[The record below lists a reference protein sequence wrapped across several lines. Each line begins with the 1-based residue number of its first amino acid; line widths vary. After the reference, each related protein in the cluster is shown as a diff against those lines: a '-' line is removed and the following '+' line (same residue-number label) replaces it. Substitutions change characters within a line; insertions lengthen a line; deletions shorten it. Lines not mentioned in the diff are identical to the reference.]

1 MDINASLKQNFD
13 QARNALD
20 LNGLNDIRQQ
30 SRSSDGEAK
39 KEALTEAAQQFEAI
53 FMKMLL
59 ASMRKAQEVLES
71 DSPFNSQS
79 TKFYR
84 DMHDQQMAVELSSN
98 GSLGLTDLIVRQ
110 LGGDDGSFKPS
121 SVLRNDGN
129 LSTVASVNTVSG
141 SADTN
146 ENDSVDSHSQKN
158 AARENSLI
166 EKMLADQSQRQSHVE
181 IPFAANSTLSASIGN
196 QSVASQINSAMNQYL
211 QAEKTKGVTKKLSMD
226 PTNDQSVN
234 NSAPLSAQHFNEP
247 KDFVTALIEPAQ
259 KVQDEL
265 GVPFAVVIAQA
276 ALETGWGQ
284 KIIKHQNGDS
294 SNNLFNIKADSRW
307 AGDKITKDTL
317 EFEQG
322 AMVKKSEPFRTYQT
336 IADSINDYINF
347 LSTSER
353 YEEALQD
360 SSNVE
365 HFLQGL
371 QKAGYAT
378 DPQYAEKIQSTLKTV
393 TNLLAK

>member
-1 MDINASLKQNFD
+1 MDINSSLKQNYD

-20 LNGLNDIRQQ
+20 LNGLNDIREQ
-30 SRSSDGEAK
+30 SRAGDGEAK
-39 KEALTEAAQQFEAI
+39 KAALTEAAQQFEAI

-59 ASMRKAQEVLES
+59 SSMRKAQEVLES
-71 DSPFNSQS
+71 DSPFNSES

-129 LSTVASVNTVSG
+129 LKVTDSASSTLDKTSE
-141 SADTN
+141 TN
-146 ENDSVDSHSQKN
+146 KDNQH
-158 AARENSLI
+158 NSLI
-166 EKMLADQSQRQSHVE
+166 EKMLADKNQIKPDID
-181 IPFAANSTLSASIGN
+181 IPFAGNYQAQHIVSNQMNSA
-196 QSVASQINSAMNQYL
+196 ASQFIIRDVD
-211 QAEKTKGVTKKLSMD
+211 KR
-226 PTNDQSVN
+226 TNKVNGQSESVN
-234 NSAPLSAQHFNEP
+234 NSTALSSNNFDEP

-259 KVQDEL
+259 KVQKTL
-265 GVPFAVVIAQA
+265 GVPFEVVIAQA

-284 KIIKHQNGDS
+284 KMIKDQDGGS

-322 AMVKKSEPFRTYQT
+322 AMIKKSEPFRTYQSLT
-336 IADSINDYINF
+336 DSVDDYINF

-353 YEEALQD
+353 YQDALQD
-360 SSNVE
+360 SGNVE

-378 DPQYAEKIQSTLKTV
+378 DPQYADKILGTLKTV

>member
-1 MDINASLKQNFD
+1 MDINSSQKQNYD

-20 LNGLNDIRQQ
+20 LNGLNDIREQ
-30 SRSSDGEAK
+30 SRAGDGEAK
-39 KEALTEAAQQFEAI
+39 KEALQEAAQQFEAI

-59 ASMRKAQEVLES
+59 SSMRKAQEVLES
-71 DSPFNSQS
+71 DSPFNSES

-84 DMHDQQMAVELSSN
+84 DMHDEQMAVELSSN

-110 LGGDDGSFKPS
+110 LGGDDGTFKPS
-121 SVLRNDGN
+121 SVLRSDGN
-129 LSTVASVNTVSG
+129 LKITDSANSTDDNTSK
-141 SADTN
+141 AKKDN
-146 ENDSVDSHSQKN
+146 QH
-158 AARENSLI
+158 NSLI
-166 EKMLADQSQRQSHVE
+166 EKMLADKNQIKPDID
-181 IPFAANSTLSASIGN
+181 IPFAGSYHPQNITSNQVNSAVNQFVIREVDKRTNKVNGQSESVKNSTALSNHS
-196 QSVASQINSAMNQYL
+196 
-211 QAEKTKGVTKKLSMD
+211 
-226 PTNDQSVN
+226 
-234 NSAPLSAQHFNEP
+234 FNEP

-259 KVQDEL
+259 KVQKSL
-265 GVPFAVVIAQA
+265 GVPFEVVIAQA

-284 KIIKHQNGDS
+284 KMIKEQDGSS

-307 AGDKITKDTL
+307 AGDKVTKDTL

-322 AMVKKSEPFRTYQT
+322 AMIKKSEPFRTYQSLT
-336 IADSINDYINF
+336 DSVDDYINF

-353 YEEALQD
+353 YQDALQD
-360 SSNVE
+360 SGNVE

-378 DPQYAEKIQSTLKTV
+378 DPQYADKILGTLKTV

>member
-1 MDINASLKQNFD
+1 MDINSSLKQNFD

-20 LNGLNDIRQQ
+20 LNGLNAIRQQ
-30 SRSSDGEAK
+30 SRESDGEAK
-39 KEALTEAAQQFEAI
+39 EAALKEAAQQFEAI
-53 FMKMLL
+53 FTKMLL

-110 LGGDDGSFKPS
+110 LGGDDGKFKPS
-121 SVLRNDGN
+121 SVLRSDGN
-129 LSTVASVNTVSG
+129 LTTTSSVNSTN
-141 SADTN
+141 DTN
-146 ENDSVDSHSQKN
+146 KDKQH
-158 AARENSLI
+158 NSLI
-166 EKMLADQSQRQSHVE
+166 EKMLSDKSQIKPDID
-181 IPFAANSTLSASIGN
+181 IPFAGNYQANVSSNNQVNAISSHIANKELDKKVNKELSKS
-196 QSVASQINSAMNQYL
+196 
-211 QAEKTKGVTKKLSMD
+211 
-226 PTNDQSVN
+226 QSVN
-234 NSAPLSAQHFNEP
+234 NSTPLPNHSFNEP

-259 KVQDEL
+259 KVQQTL
-265 GVPFAVVIAQA
+265 GVPFEVVIAQA

-284 KIIKHQNGDS
+284 KIIKDQDGSS

-322 AMVKKSEPFRTYQT
+322 AMVKKAEPFRTYQSLT
-336 IADSINDYINF
+336 DSVDDYINF
-347 LSTSER
+347 LSTSDR
-353 YEEALQD
+353 YQDALQD
-360 SSNVE
+360 SGNVE

-378 DPQYAEKIQSTLKTV
+378 DPQYADKILGTLKTV
-393 TNLLAK
+393 TNLLTK

>member
-1 MDINASLKQNFD
+1 MDINSSLKQNFD

-30 SRSSDGEAK
+30 SRTGDGEAK
-39 KEALTEAAQQFEAI
+39 QEALQEAAQQFEAI

-59 ASMRKAQEVLES
+59 SSMRKAQEVLES

-110 LGGDDGSFKPS
+110 LGGDNGTFKPS

-129 LSTVASVNTVSG
+129 LTVSDG
-141 SADTN
+141 ANSIDDKASKANKDRQ
-146 ENDSVDSHSQKN
+146 H
-158 AARENSLI
+158 NSLI
-166 EKMLADQSQRQSHVE
+166 EKMLADKNQIKPDID
-181 IPFAANSTLSASIGN
+181 IPFAGNFPSVNSASNLSSNAVSHLSNKEVSRDTDKRIN
-196 QSVASQINSAMNQYL
+196 TTNSQS
-211 QAEKTKGVTKKLSMD
+211 
-226 PTNDQSVN
+226 QSVN
-234 NSAPLSAQHFNEP
+234 ISSLLSEQSFSEP
-247 KDFVTALIEPAQ
+247 KDFVSALLEPAQ
-259 KVQDEL
+259 KVQQQL
-265 GVPFAVVIAQA
+265 GVPFEVVIAQA

-284 KIIKHQNGDS
+284 KIIKGQNGES

-322 AMVKKSEPFRTYQT
+322 SMIKKSEPFRTYQSLT
-336 IADSINDYINF
+336 DSVDDYINF

-353 YEEALQD
+353 YQDALQD
-360 SSNVE
+360 PGNVE

-378 DPQYAEKIQSTLKTV
+378 DPRYADKILGTLKTV

>member
-1 MDINASLKQNFD
+1 MDINSSQKQNYD

-20 LNGLNDIRQQ
+20 LNGLNDIREQ
-30 SRSSDGEAK
+30 SRAGDGEAK
-39 KEALTEAAQQFEAI
+39 KEALQEAAQQFEAI

-59 ASMRKAQEVLES
+59 SSMRKAQEVLES
-71 DSPFNSQS
+71 DSPFNSES

-84 DMHDQQMAVELSSN
+84 DMHDEQMAVELSSN

-110 LGGDDGSFKPS
+110 LGGDDGTFKPS
-121 SVLRNDGN
+121 SVLRSDGN
-129 LSTVASVNTVSG
+129 LKITDSANSTDDNNSK
-141 SADTN
+141 TN
-146 ENDSVDSHSQKN
+146 KDNQH
-158 AARENSLI
+158 NSLI
-166 EKMLADQSQRQSHVE
+166 EKMLADKNQIKPDID
-181 IPFAANSTLSASIGN
+181 IPFAGSYHPQNITSNQVNSA
-196 QSVASQINSAMNQYL
+196 ASQFVIR
-211 QAEKTKGVTKKLSMD
+211 EVDKR
-226 PTNDQSVN
+226 TNKVNGQSESVN
-234 NSAPLSAQHFNEP
+234 NSAALSNHSFDEP

-259 KVQDEL
+259 KVQKTL
-265 GVPFAVVIAQA
+265 GVPFEVVIAQA

-284 KIIKHQNGDS
+284 KMIKDQDGAS

-322 AMVKKSEPFRTYQT
+322 AMIKKSEPFRTYQSLT
-336 IADSINDYINF
+336 DSVDDYINF

-353 YEEALQD
+353 YQDALQD
-360 SSNVE
+360 SGNVE

-378 DPQYAEKIQSTLKTV
+378 DPQYADKILGTLKTV

>member
-1 MDINASLKQNFD
+1 
-13 QARNALD
+13 
-20 LNGLNDIRQQ
+20 
-30 SRSSDGEAK
+30 
-39 KEALTEAAQQFEAI
+39 
-53 FMKMLL
+53 MKMLL
-59 ASMRKAQEVLES
+59 SSMRKAQEVLES
-71 DSPFNSQS
+71 DSPFNSES

-110 LGGDDGSFKPS
+110 LGGDDGTFKPS

-129 LSTVASVNTVSG
+129 LKVTESATSTLDKTSG
-141 SADTN
+141 TN
-146 ENDSVDSHSQKN
+146 KDSQH
-158 AARENSLI
+158 NSLI
-166 EKMLADQSQRQSHVE
+166 EKMLADKSQIKPDID
-181 IPFAANSTLSASIGN
+181 IPFAGNYQAQHIVSNKVNSA
-196 QSVASQINSAMNQYL
+196 ASQFIIQDVDKRPNKVSAQS
-211 QAEKTKGVTKKLSMD
+211 E
-226 PTNDQSVN
+226 SVN
-234 NSAPLSAQHFNEP
+234 NSTALSSNNFDEP

-259 KVQDEL
+259 KAQKTL
-265 GVPFAVVIAQA
+265 GVPFEVVIAQA

-284 KIIKHQNGDS
+284 KIIKDQNGGS

-322 AMVKKSEPFRTYQT
+322 AMIKKSEPFRTYQSLT
-336 IADSINDYINF
+336 DSVDDYINF

-353 YEEALQD
+353 YQDALQD
-360 SSNVE
+360 SGNVE

-378 DPQYAEKIQSTLKTV
+378 DPQYADKILGTLKTV

>member
-30 SRSSDGEAK
+30 SRGSDSEGK
-39 KEALTEAAQQFEAI
+39 KEALQEAAQQFEAI

-110 LGGDDGSFKPS
+110 LGGDDGKFKPS

-129 LSTVASVNTVSG
+129 LSVPNEVNS
-141 SADTN
+141 N
-146 ENDSVDSHSQKN
+146 KQH
-158 AARENSLI
+158 NSLV
-166 EKMLADQSQRQSHVE
+166 EKMLSDKNQIKPDID
-181 IPFAANSTLSASIGN
+181 IPFAGNLQVNNMTGQMNSATNYLLNKEMSQGFDKNTNKDIIEQ
-196 QSVASQINSAMNQYL
+196 QSV
-211 QAEKTKGVTKKLSMD
+211 K
-226 PTNDQSVN
+226 
-234 NSAPLSAQHFNEP
+234 NSAPLSNHSFNEP

-259 KVQDEL
+259 KVQKTL
-265 GVPFAVVIAQA
+265 GVPFEVVIAQA

-284 KIIKHQNGDS
+284 KIIKAQDGGS

-307 AGDKITKDTL
+307 AGDSITKDTL
-317 EFEQG
+317 EFEKG
-322 AMVKKSEPFRTYQT
+322 AMIKKSEPFRTYPSIT
-336 IADSINDYINF
+336 DSIDDYINF
-347 LSTSER
+347 LSTSDR
-353 YEEALQD
+353 YQDALEK
-360 SSNVE
+360 SNNVE

-378 DPQYAEKIQSTLKTV
+378 DPQYADKILGTLKTV

>member
-1 MDINASLKQNFD
+1 MDINSSLKQNFD

-30 SRSSDGEAK
+30 SRSGDGEAK
-39 KEALTEAAQQFEAI
+39 QEALQEAAQQFEAI

-59 ASMRKAQEVLES
+59 SSMRKAQEVLES

-110 LGGDDGSFKPS
+110 LGGDSGNFKPS

-129 LSTVASVNTVSG
+129 LTVKDSVNSTDDKG
-141 SADTN
+141 SKTN
-146 ENDSVDSHSQKN
+146 RDSQH
-158 AARENSLI
+158 NSLI
-166 EKMLADQSQRQSHVE
+166 EKMLADKNKIKPDID
-181 IPFAANSTLSASIGN
+181 IPFSGNYQANISNNNAF
-196 QSVASQINSAMNQYL
+196 NSAASHLSNKEISRDI
-211 QAEKTKGVTKKLSMD
+211 EKRINK
-226 PTNDQSVN
+226 TNTHSQSVN
-234 NSAPLSAQHFNEP
+234 ISAPLLEKSFNEP

-259 KVQDEL
+259 KVQKQL
-265 GVPFAVVIAQA
+265 GVPFEVVIAQA

-284 KIIKHQNGDS
+284 KIIKDQDGDS

-322 AMVKKSEPFRTYQT
+322 AMIKKSEPFRMYESLS
-336 IADSINDYINF
+336 DSVDDYINF

-353 YEEALQD
+353 YQEALQD
-360 SSNVE
+360 TGNVE

-378 DPQYAEKIQSTLKTV
+378 DPQYADKILGTLKTV

>member
-1 MDINASLKQNFD
+1 MDINSSLKQNFD

-20 LNGLNDIRQQ
+20 LNGLNAIRQQ
-30 SRSSDGEAK
+30 SRETDGAA
-39 KEALTEAAQQFEAI
+39 KEAALKEAAQQFEAI
-53 FMKMLL
+53 FTKMLL
-59 ASMRKAQEVLES
+59 SSMRKAQDVLES

-110 LGGDDGSFKPS
+110 LGGDTGGFKPS
-121 SVLRNDGN
+121 SVLRSDGN
-129 LSTVASVNTVSG
+129 LTSSNVN
-141 SADTN
+141 SA
-146 ENDSVDSHSQKN
+146 NDS
-158 AARENSLI
+158 ARKDAQHNSLV
-166 EKMLADQSQRQSHVE
+166 EKMLSDNNQIKPDID
-181 IPFAANSTLSASIGN
+181 IPFAGNYQANAGMSNQVSSATNQHLISEVNKDASKRATKATSI
-196 QSVASQINSAMNQYL
+196 S
-211 QAEKTKGVTKKLSMD
+211 
-226 PTNDQSVN
+226 QSVN
-234 NSAPLSAQHFNEP
+234 NSAPLPEHSFNEP

-259 KVQDEL
+259 KVQNTL
-265 GVPFAVVIAQA
+265 GVPFEVVIAQA

-284 KIIKHQNGDS
+284 KMIKDQDGGS

-322 AMVKKSEPFRTYQT
+322 TMVKKSEPFRTYQSLT
-336 IADSINDYINF
+336 DSVDDYINF

-353 YEEALQD
+353 YQEALQQ
-360 SSNVE
+360 SGNVE

-378 DPQYAEKIQSTLKTV
+378 DPQYADKILGTLKTV

>member
-1 MDINASLKQNFD
+1 MDINSSHKQNYD

-20 LNGLNDIRQQ
+20 LNGLNDIREQ
-30 SRSSDGEAK
+30 SRAGNSEGK
-39 KEALTEAAQQFEAI
+39 KEALKEAAQQFEAI

-59 ASMRKAQEVLES
+59 SSMRKAQEVLES
-71 DSPFNSQS
+71 DSPFNSES

-110 LGGDDGSFKPS
+110 LGGDDGTFKPS

-129 LSTVASVNTVSG
+129 LKVTD
-141 SADTN
+141 SANSSLDKTSETN
-146 ENDSVDSHSQKN
+146 KDNQH
-158 AARENSLI
+158 NSLI
-166 EKMLADQSQRQSHVE
+166 EKMLADKNQIKPDID
-181 IPFAANSTLSASIGN
+181 IPFAGSYQPQHNINNQVNSA
-196 QSVASQINSAMNQYL
+196 ASQFIIRDVD
-211 QAEKTKGVTKKLSMD
+211 KR
-226 PTNDQSVN
+226 TNKVSGQSESVN
-234 NSAPLSAQHFNEP
+234 NSATISNHSFDEP

-259 KVQDEL
+259 KVQKTL
-265 GVPFAVVIAQA
+265 GVPFEVVIAQA

-284 KIIKHQNGDS
+284 KMIKDQDGGS

-322 AMVKKSEPFRTYQT
+322 AMIKKSEPFRTYQSLT
-336 IADSINDYINF
+336 DSVDDYINF

-353 YEEALQD
+353 YQDALQD
-360 SSNVE
+360 SGNVE
-365 HFLQGL
+365 YFLQGL

-378 DPQYAEKIQSTLKTV
+378 DPQYADKILGTLKTV